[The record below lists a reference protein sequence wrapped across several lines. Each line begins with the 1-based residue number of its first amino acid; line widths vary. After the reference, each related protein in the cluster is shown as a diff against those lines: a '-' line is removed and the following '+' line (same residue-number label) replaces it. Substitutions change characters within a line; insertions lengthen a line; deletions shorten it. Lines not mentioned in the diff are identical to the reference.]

1 MNVAS
6 SGGIAYTIDVLVG
19 EGKVPVPVL
28 VDTGSADL
36 WVSANPCGNCT
47 KANMVDTKVQT
58 SDDCT
63 LESKK
68 YGSGAVYGCL
78 VKTDVAIGQYSLFD
92 YPLLAARDVEGFD
105 GSYMSGILGLAMSQ
119 NSIDNQATPI
129 DLMLSAGMITSP
141 EVGFYLTREG
151 DGSEIVFGNAHSNSH
166 ADQNKKVAL
175 PKKGQDGLYRVN
187 LDAFISQNQPITS
200 QGTNMKDIQ
209 VIVDTGTTNIL
220 VSESMMD
227 PIYFALGG
235 SNKGSDDLRSVPCKG
250 PDNPDKALALQFG
263 GISFD
268 IKWEDLIAMPT
279 TSNPDYCYLRIQE
292 TPAEDFILIGS
303 AFLHNV
309 YHTINAATGEVTFYG
324 LKK

>member
-1 MNVAS
+1 MNIDS
-6 SGGIAYTIDVLVG
+6 SGGIAYTIDVLIG
-19 EGKVPVPVL
+19 ENKNSVPVL

-58 SDDCT
+58 SDGCT

-68 YGSGAVYGCL
+68 YGSGAVHGCL
-78 VKTDVAIGQYSLFD
+78 VKTDVAIGQYSLSD

-105 GSYMSGILGLAMSQ
+105 GSYMSGILGLAMRQ

-141 EVGFYLTREG
+141 EIGFYLTREG
-151 DGSEIVFGNAHSNSH
+151 DGSEVVFGNAHYSPD
-166 ADQNKKVAL
+166 ADQNKKAAL

-187 LDAFISQNQPITS
+187 LDAFISRNQPITS
-200 QGTNMKDIQ
+200 QATEMQNIE
-209 VIVDTGTTNIL
+209 VIIDTGTTNIL

-227 PIYFALGG
+227 PIYSVLGG
-235 SNKGSDDLRSVPCKG
+235 SDKGSDGLRSVPCKG

-263 GISFD
+263 GRSFN

-279 TSNPDYCYLRIQE
+279 SSDPDYCYLRIQE
-292 TPAEDFILIGS
+292 TPAENFILIGS

-309 YHTINAATGEVTFYG
+309 YHTINAATGEVTLYG
-324 LKK
+324 LRK